1 MHVKVTRLLL
11 MGEKIFLDAYLFIS
25 PKKIILSIFN
35 ETSRKNL
42 FENEIKIDNSS
53 KLIDLESL
61 RLFLDKNIF
70 EAEKLV
76 KRFIK
81 NIYLVI
87 ESDSFFSSSISVKK
101 NFQKSI
107 LSKDRLIHLLN
118 ESKEI
123 CKNTLSQKKII
134 HMIIEKYRLD
144 NEFYNEIPQNKKF
157 ENISVEVKF
166 ICLSENMVK
175 NLEDSLKQFHI
186 SVKNIV
192 SYNYIKKF
200 FKDEKYDLFEMTKK
214 ILEGFNE
221 NEVLIVN
228 KTSKNK
234 GFFEK
239 FFNLFG

>member
-1 MHVKVTRLLL
+1 

-70 EAEKLV
+70 EAEKLL
-76 KRFIK
+76 KTFIK

>member
-1 MHVKVTRLLL
+1 

-70 EAEKLV
+70 EAEKLL
-76 KRFIK
+76 KTFIK

-87 ESDSFFSSSISVKK
+87 ESDSFFSSSVSVKK

-118 ESKEI
+118 ETKEI
-123 CKNTLSQKKII
+123 CKNTLSEKRII

-175 NLEDSLKQFHI
+175 NLEDSLKPFHI

-192 SYNYIKKF
+192 SFNYIKKL
-200 FKDEKYDLFEMTKK
+200 FKDERYDLFEMTKK

-228 KTSKNK
+228 KTNKNR

-239 FFNLFG
+239 FFNLFS